1 MPLNL
6 RDLLGLPERRSRLL
20 SGAAGLDRPV
30 RWAHVCELP
39 DPTEWL
45 GEGDLLMTTGLGIP
59 ATAEEQRRYLHRL
72 AEAGLQADPVL
83 VRAGSPHGG
92 QCAFRQSE
100 APDKADGLRGSR

>member
-45 GEGDLLMTTGLGIP
+45 GEGDLLMTTGLGTP

-72 AEAGLQADPVL
+72 AFRWTRSSSV
-83 VRAGSPHGG
+83 AGSPHGG